1 MIRLY
6 HHPLCPQ
13 SRFVRLM
20 LGEYGLEAELIEE
33 LAGARRHDFLLINPA
48 GNTPVMIDEDGT
60 RIVGAG
66 PIAEYLDETHGLRL
80 GAHRLLPPGSVA
92 RAEVRRLTDWFNGK
106 FFEEVSGHLT
116 REKVFKRFLSSQQGG
131 GAPDMAA
138 VRVARRNVLYHLAY
152 LGFLTAHHNWLAGEA
167 MTLADLAA
175 AAHLSVVDFLG
186 DVPWD
191 EDHGAKLW
199 YAMMKSRPG
208 FRPLLADRVRGL
220 QPSAVYA
227 DLDF

>member
-6 HHPLCPQ
+6 HHPLCPH
-13 SRFVRLM
+13 SRFARLM
-20 LGEYGLEAELIEE
+20 LSEYGLEPELIEE

-48 GNTPVMIDEDGT
+48 GHTPVLIDDDGT
-60 RIVGAG
+60 TVAGGG
-66 PIAEYLDETHGLRL
+66 PIAEYLDETRGSTL
-80 GAHRLLPPGSVA
+80 GAHRLLPSGA
-92 RAEVRRLTDWFNGK
+92 AQRAEVRRLIDWFNTK
-106 FFEEVSGHLT
+106 FFDEVSGHLV
-116 REKVFKRFLSSQQGG
+116 REKVFKRFLQPQQGG
-131 GAPDMAA
+131 GAPDMEA

-152 LGFLTAHHNWLAGEA
+152 LGFLTAHHNWLAGE
-167 MTLADLAA
+167 TLSLADLAA
-175 AAHLSVVDFLG
+175 AAQLSVVDFLG

-191 EDHGAKLW
+191 EDHGAKQW
-199 YAMMKSRPG
+199 YSTMKSRPG